1 MKFIFRENTRSLHLV
16 VLKKYESNVTFMKSD
31 VFHLFTQQV
40 VRLLYT
46 NNGIALLSLG
56 SNAIHKL
63 WKWQRSE
70 RNPNGKVE

>member
-1 MKFIFRENTRSLHLV
+1 
-16 VLKKYESNVTFMKSD
+16 MKSD
-31 VFHLFTQQV
+31 VFYLFPHQV

-56 SNAIHKL
+56 SNAVHKL